1 MNYTLRTVGE
11 FDVETVSCLYDAL
24 REIPQKRSGRTIID
38 VSQVGFGDS
47 SFLEALIRT
56 HSQKRTLIL
65 AGPLPSELRRLFQL
79 MGALLMFRIE
89 PHAVSY
95 GCTSTGMRQLAPENL
110 RNAPVRAPPLLDR
123 AGEEHLLFVEP
134 WAPSDLFVKSLIQV
148 R

>member
-1 MNYTLRTVGE
+1 MLRTVGE

-65 AGPLPSELRRLFQL
+65 ASPLPSELRRLFQL

-89 PHAVSY
+89 PHAVS
-95 GCTSTGMRQLAPENL
+95 
-110 RNAPVRAPPLLDR
+110 
-123 AGEEHLLFVEP
+123 
-134 WAPSDLFVKSLIQV
+134 
-148 R
+148 